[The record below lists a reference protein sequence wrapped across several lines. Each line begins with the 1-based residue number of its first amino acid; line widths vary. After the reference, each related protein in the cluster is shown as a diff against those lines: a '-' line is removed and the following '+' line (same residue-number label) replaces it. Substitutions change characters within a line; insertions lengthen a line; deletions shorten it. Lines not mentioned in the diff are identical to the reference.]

1 MRDRGRQMTMV
12 GVVVSDKMQKSAV
25 VEVRKRALHRRYKKY
40 ITQRRKYMAHNP
52 IEGCG
57 KGDTVEIRQSRPL
70 SANKRWIITN
80 VLRKAEIL
88 Q

>member
-1 MRDRGRQMTMV
+1 MKMV
-12 GVVVSDKMQKSAV
+12 GVVVSDKMQKSAM
-25 VEVRKRALHRRYKKY
+25 VEVRERVQHRRYKKY

-52 IEGCG
+52 IEGCR
-57 KGDTVEIRQSRPL
+57 KGDTVEIKQCRPL
-70 SANKRWIITN
+70 SARKRWIITN